1 MRLALSFL
9 LTFALMTICQG
20 MLKKFHV
27 DGGSKE
33 KTNVQSVH
41 GGRKERTHV
50 KSVDGGRGTKERTY
64 EKSVH
69 GGRDSKERTHEQSV
83 RVGRGSKERT
93 NTQRSLNNGGEKTE
107 RPKVIDTL
115 SPDTQK
121 PVGQVGT
128 KSFSLLGSLLN
139 PINQIVGGAV
149 NTGVNL
155 FCAVVGKLIPCKDAP
170 LPFKCRTIADVIFV
184 VDSSG
189 SIGPTNFKKQLSFIA
204 NIVASFNVGADDVRI
219 GLVVFS
225 TNAEIWF
232 DLRKYSDLL
241 SLQKAI
247 LNVPYEGEATYTD
260 KGLRLISS
268 ADMFNKNKGGR
279 NNAPD
284 VVIVLTDGQSTNPTG
299 TLTEAMKLKSQGVK
313 MLSVGISSYIQKS
326 ELLSLASSPEYFFEA
341 DDFDTLS
348 SILGG
353 FVEKTCTASEG
364 VKVSVQTET
373 ERYIGKI
380 WATFEDAQADNEINH
395 DCSQVH
401 HHQAVNNNQ
410 DDNNNNHD
418 NDYNTEDNY
427 HNHATDNYYN
437 HAKDNYYNHATD
449 NYHNHA
455 KDNYHNYDNDY
466 NTKDNYHN
474 HATDNYYNHAKDNY
488 HNYAKDNY
496 HNHAKDN
503 YHNYNND
510 YNTED
515 NYHNHATDNYH
526 NYAKD
531 NYDNYAK
538 DNYHNHA
545 KDNYHN
551 YDNDYNTKDN
561 YHNHATDN
569 YYNHAKDNYHNYA
582 KDNYHNYDNDYNTK
596 DNYHNHAEDNY
607 HNYNYYDT

>member
-1 MRLALSFL
+1 MQVNPTSLQNAKLNSSLELQRANICVRFENRIPQTRNMRLALSFL
-9 LTFALMTICQG
+9 LTFALMTLCQG

-41 GGRKERTHV
+41 GGSKERTHIQ
-50 KSVDGGRGTKERTY
+50 SIHGGRGSKERTY
-64 EKSVH
+64 EQIVH
-69 GGRDSKERTHEQSV
+69 GGRGSKERTHEQSV
-83 RVGRGSKERT
+83 HGGRGSKERT
-93 NTQRSLNNGGEKTE
+93 NTQRNLNNGGEKTE
-107 RPKVIDTL
+107 KPKVIATQ
-115 SPDTQK
+115 SPDAQK
-121 PVGQVGT
+121 PVSQVGT

-149 NTGVNL
+149 DTGVNL

-268 ADMFNKNKGGR
+268 ADMFNRNKGGR
-279 NNAPD
+279 VNAPD

-326 ELLSLASSPEYFFEA
+326 ELLSMASSPEYFFEA

-380 WATFEDAQADNEINH
+380 WATFEDSQADNEINY

-410 DDNNNNHD
+410 DDNNNKHD

-427 HNHATDNYYN
+427 NNH
-437 HAKDNYYNHATD
+437 
-449 NYHNHA
+449 
-455 KDNYHNYDNDY
+455 
-466 NTKDNYHN
+466 
-474 HATDNYYNHAKDNY
+474 
-488 HNYAKDNY
+488 AKDNY

-515 NYHNHATDNYH
+515 NYNNHATDNNH
-526 NYAKD
+526 NH
-531 NYDNYAK
+531 NHAK

-545 KDNYHN
+545 KVNYHN
-551 YDNDYNTKDN
+551 YDNDYNTEDN
-561 YHNHATDN
+561 NYNYAKDN
-569 YYNHAKDNYHNYA
+569 YYNYAKDNYHNYA
-582 KDNYHNYDNDYNTK
+582 KDNYHNYDNDYNTEDNNHNHAK
-596 DNYHNHAEDNY
+596 DNYYNYAKYNYHNHAEYNY
-607 HNYNYYDT
+607 HNYNYHDT